1 MTTLAELSDDGTETG
16 RLPAALGIASAL
28 LLAAAFRWA
37 HHWGPVADSI
47 VIAWGGS
54 TVAALVLSIRRTHG
68 PGRRGALLGLA
79 LAGVSVAPLVITGVA
94 MAAGADPAAGCGG
107 G

>member
-1 MTTLAELSDDGTETG
+1 MTALATPSACSRQG
-16 RLPAALGIASAL
+16 RLPAALGLASVV

-47 VIAWGGS
+47 VAAWAAT
-54 TVAALVLSIRRTHG
+54 TVAALVVGIRRAPG
-68 PGRRGALLGLA
+68 PGRRAALLGLA
-79 LAGVSVAPLVITGVA
+79 LAGVSVAALVVTGVA